1 MKSLQTS
8 TLDLGVLA
16 FYFLFLA
23 SIGWITRRF
32 IHNPS
37 DYFRGGGQMLWWMA
51 GASAFMNFFSA
62 WTFTGAASRAYTDG
76 LNILWIYV
84 GNAAGFLLCACYIAP
99 RLRQLRVITP
109 MEAIRQRFG
118 AVNEQ
123 VFTWLSLPSSVVYA
137 GIWLNGLAVFL
148 HGIFGFDLPT
158 TILVT
163 GLIVVF
169 NSTLGG
175 SWAVVSGD
183 FMQTLILMMIT
194 IATAIA
200 SLVAIGG
207 PVELATQYPA
217 ESWLLGNGVNYPLL
231 ALAWVVMMVFKQ
243 MVATNSVGEA
253 NKYLYAKDG
262 RHASRAAVMAGVLM
276 LVGPI
281 LWFIPPMVARVQ
293 YPDLTTV
300 FPDLG
305 ARASEGAY
313 VVIALNTLPN
323 GMIGLLIAGMFAATI
338 SSMDSGLNRNA
349 GIFIRNFYLPVLR
362 PQASGN
368 EQVFVGKLVT
378 LAFGFIVIAVSLLFS
393 QLKDLGL
400 FDLMNQFSALVGIP
414 FTIPLILMI
423 FVKRTPDWSAW
434 STVVLGLVLSAV
446 GRYVFN
452 GRFWDETFSLG
463 LSVREI
469 NDWDAMQGVMIGLT
483 ILPLWFL
490 FTRRFYKEPAAE
502 RKGQIETYWANLHT
516 PIKAEEMAENLDGR
530 QGAVLG
536 GLAAVYGTF
545 VLLLALAPN
554 PLSGRLIFVAFA
566 AALIG
571 LGAVLYRTYNRPG
584 AQGNRADDPAN

>member
-1 MKSLQTS
+1 LQIS
-8 TLDLGVLA
+8 PLDLGVLA

-62 WTFTGAASRAYTDG
+62 WSFTGAASRAYTDG
-76 LNILWIYV
+76 LNILWIYI
-84 GNAAGFLLCACYIAP
+84 GNAAGFFLCACYIAP

-118 AVNEQ
+118 VANEQ

-148 HGIFGFDLPT
+148 HGLFGFDLQT

-183 FMQTLILMMIT
+183 FMQTLILMMIA
-194 IATAIA
+194 IATAIG

-207 PVELATQYPA
+207 PVELVTRYPA
-217 ESWLLGNGVNYPLL
+217 ESWMLGSGVNYPLL

-243 MVATNSVGEA
+243 MIATNSVGEA

-262 RHASRAAVMAGVLM
+262 RHASRAALMAGGLM

-281 LWFIPPMVARVQ
+281 LWFIPPMVARIQ

-300 FPDLG
+300 FPEMG

-313 VVIALNTLPN
+313 VVVAMNTLPN

-368 EQVFVGKLVT
+368 EQVFVGKMVT
-378 LAFGFIVIAVSLLFS
+378 LVFGAIVIGVSLLFS
-393 QLKDLGL
+393 QLKNLGL

-434 STVVLGLVLSAV
+434 STVLLGLVLSYI
-446 GRYVFN
+446 GYTHFN

-463 LSVREI
+463 MSLREI
-469 NDWDAMQGVMIGLT
+469 NDWDAMQGVIIGVT
-483 ILPLWFL
+483 ILPAWFL
-490 FTRRFYKEPAAE
+490 FTRRFYKEPEAV
-502 RKGQIETYWANLHT
+502 RKTEIQTYWKNLHT
-516 PIKAEEMAENLDGR
+516 PIQPEEMGDNLDGR

-554 PLSGRLIFVAFA
+554 PLSGRLVFVGFA
-566 AALIG
+566 AVLIG
-571 LGAVLYRTYNRPG
+571 LGAVLYRSYNR
-584 AQGNRADDPAN
+584 RT